1 MNGIPSESNA
11 LLQNSLDELKKAEN
25 AYQFSIMPKE
35 PAGGDKP
42 VVPATPPVKV
52 INTVPVTMR
61 TLTGNRTYTFRTE
74 AEIDEFVEE
83 IRKNLKSK
91 LGEDTVIKLS

>member
-1 MNGIPSESNA
+1 M
-11 LLQNSLDELKKAEN
+11 KKAEN
-25 AYQFSIMPKE
+25 AYQLSIMPKE
-35 PAGGDKP
+35 PAGGGDES
-42 VVPATPPVKV
+42 VVPVAPPVKV

>member
-1 MNGIPSESNA
+1 M
-11 LLQNSLDELKKAEN
+11 LML
-25 AYQFSIMPKE
+25 FCSIL
-35 PAGGDKP
+35 
-42 VVPATPPVKV
+42 
-52 INTVPVTMR
+52 I
-61 TLTGNRTYTFRTE
+61 LTE

>member
-1 MNGIPSESNA
+1 
-11 LLQNSLDELKKAEN
+11 
-25 AYQFSIMPKE
+25 MPKE
-35 PAGGDKP
+35 PADGGEQPAAP
-42 VVPATPPVKV
+42 VAPQIKV

-74 AEIDEFVEE
+74 IEIDEFVEE

-91 LGEDTVIKLS
+91 LGKDTVIKLN